1 MTTLDQTALR
11 LLSALSHDPD
21 ATTVALSQQLG
32 LSRNTVQARLAGLHT
47 QGALLPFDRRISL
60 TALGHPLTAFV
71 QIHVRQQHLHSITE
85 ALAAMPEVVEAHGM
99 TGAADV
105 LARVAARDAE
115 QLFRLHSQ
123 ILEIEGVER
132 ADTSLAMAELV
143 PQRTAALVEALLQ
156 V

>member
-1 MTTLDQTALR
+1 MRPA
-11 LLSALSHDPD
+11 P
-21 ATTVALSQQLG
+21 
-32 LSRNTVQARLAGLHT
+32 
-47 QGALLPFDRRISL
+47 PPRRIDRLREHSW
-60 TALGHPLTAFV
+60 
-71 QIHVRQQHLHSITE
+71 RQQHLHSITE

-156 V
+156 G